1 MTPRARLFVALSVAL
16 AAIASTAAADPI
28 TIAVRLAAQDAG
40 GGSGGAAKPATPKP
54 TTTPMLADVA
64 GTAKP
69 IGLPELLQQTIATSP
84 SLALA
89 NIDIE
94 VARANIDAA
103 GAWADWGL
111 QIEASGSSRK
121 AGGAFSRTDSAALA
135 VDLSRRIS
143 TGGTVS
149 LHADTGYTRQDFA
162 FMGAGGETR
171 SLDSGVRIGILQ
183 PLLRG
188 RGNVDVDFNARI
200 VRTQLNAAQIA
211 EQAAAIAIVQS
222 VVTSYLDLIAAERD
236 LEIRR
241 SSLEL
246 AQERLKVTMAGI
258 DKGGVAKA
266 ETIPV
271 EQAIATREESVLAGE
286 LAILD
291 TSLGLR
297 RSVGMAIEPG
307 DMLLSSTVDLAI
319 PAKTWNQQALVDAAI
334 ASSPDMARLAALAE
348 GATIQVEATENG
360 LLPVLDLSASLGPTF
375 IVDDPTGAR
384 DTSTGYQA
392 ALTLTYQQALGKT
405 SAKAAVRVAK
415 AQRETIRINRDDL
428 RKQIVSAVAVAVAAI
443 QVAERRYTIA
453 VRAVDLAEQNL
464 AVEQARLGL
473 GKSRNVDVLQRQDE
487 LRAAQLSAARAII
500 DWHRADAV
508 IAGLTGE
515 ILPRYGITIDA
526 GAGTGTGTGAAVPA
540 TK

>member
-1 MTPRARLFVALSVAL
+1 MTPRARLFVALSSSLGFAL
-16 AAIASTAAADPI
+16 APALAAADPV
-28 TIAVRLAAQDAG
+28 TIAVHLAAQDAG
-40 GGSGGAAKPATPKP
+40 GGSGAPAKPAPP
-54 TTTPMLADVA
+54 PMLADVA

-69 IGLPELLQQTIATSP
+69 MGLPELLQETIATSP

-89 NIDIE
+89 SIDIE

-103 GAWADWGL
+103 SAWTDWGL
-111 QIEASGSSRK
+111 QIQASGSSRK
-121 AGGAFSRTDSAALA
+121 AGGAFSRTDSGGLS

-143 TGGTVS
+143 TGGTVA
-149 LHADTGYTRQDFA
+149 LHADTGYTRQDIS

-171 SLDSGVRIGILQ
+171 SLDSSVTIGIVQ
-183 PLLRG
+183 PLMRG
-188 RGNVDVDFNARI
+188 RGNIDIEANQRI
-200 VRTQLNAAQIA
+200 VRKQLDAAQIA
-211 EQAAAIAIVQS
+211 EQAAAIQVVQT
-222 VVTSYLDLIAAERD
+222 VVASYLDLIAAERD

-241 SSLEL
+241 GSLEL

-286 LAILD
+286 LVILD
-291 TSLGLR
+291 TSLSLR
-297 RSVGMAIEPG
+297 RSVGMAIAPG

-334 ASSPDMARLAALAE
+334 ATSPDMARLAALAE

-360 LLPVLDLSASLGPTF
+360 LLPSLDLSATLGPTF
-375 IVDDPTGAR
+375 IVEDPTGTR
-384 DTSTGYQA
+384 DTSTGYTG

-405 SAKAAVRVAK
+405 AAKAAVRVAK
-415 AQRETIRINRDDL
+415 AQRETIRVNSEDL

-464 AVEQARLGL
+464 VVEQARLGL

-515 ILPRYGITIDA
+515 ILTRYGITIRA
-526 GAGTGTGTGAAVPA
+526 Q
-540 TK
+540 